1 MITAQRGEVPMKT
14 MTRIMIGL
22 AVSALL
28 PAAAMGQKVSYD
40 YKRAADFSRLR
51 TYAIKDSP
59 TRETT
64 TDETTTY
71 NNPLM
76 QERIKA
82 AVASQLESRGLR
94 RVEEHP
100 DVYVVARQTF
110 ETRKNYTVYNP
121 YGWGWGYS
129 PYGWGWSGYS
139 WGWGGFGWDPGY
151 TDIQVRDIIVGT
163 LTIELED
170 AATGELLW
178 RGVGVKR
185 VHTHSSPTH
194 RDERVIRGV
203 AKIFKN
209 FPMAGAV
216 ATSGHDQARAR

>member
-1 MITAQRGEVPMKT
+1 MKT

-28 PAAAMGQKVSYD
+28 PAAAMGQKVTYD
-40 YKRAADFSRLR
+40 YDRGADFTRLR
-51 TYAIKDSP
+51 TYALKDSP
-59 TRETT
+59 TKKTT
-64 TDETTTY
+64 TEETTTY
-71 NNPLM
+71 DNPLV
-76 QERIKA
+76 QERINA
-82 AVASQLESRGLR
+82 AVASQLESRGMR
-94 RVEEHP
+94 RGEEHP

-110 ETRKNYTVYNP
+110 ETQKNYTVYNP

-209 FPMAGAV
+209 FPTAGAV
-216 ATSGHDQARAR
+216 ATSGHDLAKGR